1 MTKRL
6 MALGTSL
13 VALAG
18 AAVAA
23 LSLTGAGATFPYP
36 MYSKWF
42 NEYHKLHPDIEINY
56 QSIGSGGGIKQVT
69 EGTVDFGASDGP
81 MNDQQIAEFRQK
93 HSCDILHF
101 PTVLGADVP
110 TYNIPGVTAQLDF
123 TPDALA
129 GIFLGKITKWN
140 DPEIQKA
147 NPNVGLPNRDVVV
160 VHRSDGSGTTY
171 VWVDY
176 LSKVS
181 PEWKQKVGVGT
192 SVNWPV
198 GLGGKGNEGVSGQI
212 RQIQY
217 SIGYVELVYAI
228 QNKLPYGRVRNQAG
242 NFTKADL
249 TSVTA
254 AAAGAA
260 ANMPNDFRVSIT
272 NAPGG
277 NAYPISSFTWLLI
290 PSKIQDPAKE
300 KAIKD
305 FVRWMLGPGQQ
316 YTEALAYA
324 QLPKQVVAKERK
336 ALGKVGGGA
345 VSTGNMDRKSP

>member
-1 MTKRL
+1 VKVNSASIL
-6 MALGTSL
+6 A
-13 VALAG
+13 ALAI
-18 AAVAA
+18 ATPAFCAQ

-81 MNDQQIAEFRQK
+81 MNDKQIAEFKQK
-93 HSCDILHF
+93 RGCDILHF

-110 TYNIPGVTAQLDF
+110 TYNIPGVRADLNF

-147 NPNVGLPNRDVVV
+147 NPKVKLPDSDLVV
-160 VHRSDGSGTTY
+160 VHRSEGSGTTY

-212 RQIQY
+212 KQTEY

-228 QNKLPYGRVRNQAG
+228 QNHLPYGQVRNQG
-242 NFTKADL
+242 GSFVKANL
-249 TSVTA
+249 ASVTA
-254 AAAGAA
+254 AAAAA
-260 ANMPNDFRVSIT
+260 ENMPEDFRVSIT
-272 NAPGG
+272 NPPGK
-277 NAYPISSFTWLLI
+277 NAYPVSSFTWLLI
-290 PSKIQDPAKE
+290 PSKIQDPEKK

-305 FVRWMLGPGQQ
+305 FLQWMLGPGQS
-316 YTEALAYA
+316 YTETLTYA
-324 QLPKQVVAKERK
+324 QLPKKVAAKEGK
-336 ALGKVGGGA
+336 AISKIQ
-345 VSTGNMDRKSP
+345 

>member
-1 MTKRL
+1 MRRTFASL
-6 MALGTSL
+6 MAVSAISVLPL
-13 VALAG
+13 RAEI
-18 AAVAA
+18 
-23 LSLTGAGATFPYP
+23 SLTGAGATFPYP

-42 NEYHKLHPDIEINY
+42 NQYQKSHPDVQINY

-81 MNDQQIAEFRQK
+81 MNDKQLAEFKQK
-93 HSCDILHF
+93 RGCEILHF

-110 TYNIPGVTAQLDF
+110 SYNLPGVTAALKF

-129 GIFLGKITKWN
+129 DIFLGKITKWN
-140 DPEIQKA
+140 DPKIQKA
-147 NPNVGLPNRDVVV
+147 NPNVKLPGNDIVV

-176 LSKVS
+176 LSKIS

-212 RQIQY
+212 KQTEY
-217 SIGYVELVYAI
+217 SIGYIELIYAI
-228 QNKLPYGRVRNQAG
+228 QNHLPCGEVRNQSG
-242 NFTKADL
+242 TFVKADL
-249 TSVTA
+249 ASVTA

-260 ANMPNDFRVSIT
+260 ENMPDDFRVSIT
-272 NAPGG
+272 NAPGK

-290 PSKIQDPAKE
+290 PSKFHDATKQKV
-300 KAIKD
+300 IKD
-305 FVRWMLGPGQQ
+305 FLQWMLGPGQAQ
-316 YTEALAYA
+316 TAALSYA
-324 QLPKQVVAKERK
+324 PLPKQVVAKETAAISK
-336 ALGKVGGGA
+336 IQ
-345 VSTGNMDRKSP
+345 